1 MTAPIAVAAI
11 GGFHVG
17 GRTVTVEGLPLREAR
32 LAAAAGP
39 ARPVD
44 PNGTYRAGQMYVQYV
59 RLAAP
64 RAPHPLL
71 LWHGGGMSGVTWEDT
86 PDGRPG
92 WQQQFLEAGHDVY
105 VADAV
110 ERGRASWFP
119 YPGVMPGEPIL
130 RSAEEIWDL
139 FRLGPP
145 EGWSADPALRRPF
158 PGQAFPIAALDRVA
172 DQTVPRWAGNEPATI
187 AAYEA
192 LLDRLGS
199 SVVVA
204 HSQGCAFALAAARGG
219 IDRVRA
225 VVLLEPSGAVPPE
238 TVALA
243 RAAAV
248 PHLVVWGD
256 FFERSATWTG
266 FRASFDAYAA
276 ALRAAGGQVEVLDL
290 PAAGIRGNSHL
301 PMMDSNGDRVAGLVQ
316 EWLVRQGL
324 AG

>member
-1 MTAPIAVAAI
+1 MTGPINVAAV

-17 GRTVTVEGLPLREAR
+17 GRTVHVTGQPVREAR

-44 PNGTYRAGQMYVQYV
+44 PNGTYRAEQMYVQYV
-59 RLAAP
+59 RLVAP

-92 WQQQFLEAGHDVY
+92 WQQRFLAAGHDVY
-105 VADAV
+105 VSDAT

-130 RSAEEIWDL
+130 RSMEEMWDL
-139 FRLGPP
+139 FRFGPP
-145 EGWSADPALRRPF
+145 EGWSDDPARRRPF
-158 PGQAFPIAALDRVA
+158 PGSAFPLDRIDRLA

-192 LLDRLGS
+192 LLDRLGP
-199 SVVVA
+199 SVVIA
-204 HSQGCAFALAAARGG
+204 HSQGCAFGLAAARGG
-219 IDRVRA
+219 HDRVRA
-225 VVLLEPSGAVPPE
+225 LVVIEPSGAVRPE
-238 TVALA
+238 TVDLG
-243 RAAAV
+243 RASGV

-256 FFERSATWTG
+256 FIDRSPTWTAY
-266 FRASFDAYAA
+266 RASFDAYAT
-276 ALRAAGGQVEVLDL
+276 ALGSAGGWVDVLDL
-290 PAAGIRGNSHL
+290 PARGIRGNSHL
-301 PMMDSNGDRVAGLVQ
+301 PMMDSNGDQIADLVQ